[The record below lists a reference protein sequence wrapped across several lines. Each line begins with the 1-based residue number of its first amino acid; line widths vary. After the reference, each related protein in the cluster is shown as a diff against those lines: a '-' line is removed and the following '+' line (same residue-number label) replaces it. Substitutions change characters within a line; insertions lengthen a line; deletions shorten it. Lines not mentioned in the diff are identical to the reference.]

1 MPLLGNHHS
10 FPLRKS
16 PCRNA
21 LMLKALPWLTNLY
34 VSRAMMSTSS
44 TAAATTTTG
53 PIHHNVQRMIE
64 SPTFDTWPFQP
75 EDFNRRDESSD
86 VSFYSQPRFVKH
98 IDDEC
103 IASLSNVYS
112 QLFHEND
119 AVLDL
124 CSSWISHFPTEP
136 SLGNVVGVGMNEQEL
151 AANDRLDSYV
161 VKDLNHE
168 PLLPFEDESFDYVV
182 NAVSVDYLSNP
193 KEIFNEMWRV
203 LKPNGVAVMSWSNR
217 MFPTKVIDMWLRV
230 SEEERVKIVQAYFL
244 HNGAPFTNVHG
255 YEMKTTGT
263 DPLYVVVG
271 EKSRKQNGGRDS
283 ASSSL

>member
-1 MPLLGNHHS
+1 
-10 FPLRKS
+10 
-16 PCRNA
+16 
-21 LMLKALPWLTNLY
+21 MLKALPWLTNLY

-112 QLFHEND
+112 QLFQEND

-124 CSSWISHFPTEP
+124 
-136 SLGNVVGVGMNEQEL
+136 
-151 AANDRLDSYV
+151 
-161 VKDLNHE
+161 
-168 PLLPFEDESFDYVV
+168 
-182 NAVSVDYLSNP
+182 
-193 KEIFNEMWRV
+193 
-203 LKPNGVAVMSWSNR
+203 
-217 MFPTKVIDMWLRV
+217 
-230 SEEERVKIVQAYFL
+230 
-244 HNGAPFTNVHG
+244 
-255 YEMKTTGT
+255 
-263 DPLYVVVG
+263 
-271 EKSRKQNGGRDS
+271 
-283 ASSSL
+283 